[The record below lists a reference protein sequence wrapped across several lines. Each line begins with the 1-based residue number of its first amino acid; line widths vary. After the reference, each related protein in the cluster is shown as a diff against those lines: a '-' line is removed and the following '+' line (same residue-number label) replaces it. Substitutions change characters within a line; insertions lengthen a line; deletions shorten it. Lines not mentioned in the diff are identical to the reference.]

1 MKLKSFEKQFKVIDA
16 ICIQLQFQKSYIT
29 QILKCMHMKR
39 YLISDETSAIEET
52 WPILRQEVQS
62 QPYSALGQIGATGQ
76 AWWIYTSIF
85 SSY

>member
-52 WPILRQEVQS
+52 
-62 QPYSALGQIGATGQ
+62 
-76 AWWIYTSIF
+76 
-85 SSY
+85 